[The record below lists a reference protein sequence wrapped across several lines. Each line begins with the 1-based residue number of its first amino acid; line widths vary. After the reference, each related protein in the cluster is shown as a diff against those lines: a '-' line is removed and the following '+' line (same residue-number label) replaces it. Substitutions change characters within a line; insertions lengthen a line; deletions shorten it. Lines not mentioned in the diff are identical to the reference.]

1 MTSPVK
7 PAESASYALFV
18 LFAINLLNFFDRQ
31 LPGALAEPI
40 RREFHLSDTT
50 LGLLGTVATLMY
62 ALVGLPLGRLADK
75 SSRTRLIAIGTAA
88 WSLLTAA
95 SGLAHNYVQLFVSR
109 LGVGVGEATC
119 APAGQSLI
127 GDLFPPQQRA
137 RAMGVFMLGLPAGLC
152 LAYFSAGAIGAAF
165 GWRAAFLFACIPG
178 LLFAWLALRI
188 PEPARGALDAARS
201 IASTDAAVK
210 APYAAV
216 LKLPTMWWIILS
228 GIFHNFNMYAINA
241 FQTPFLQRFHE
252 MGLREAS
259 NVSAISVG
267 AVGAI
272 GLLAGGWLADKLSA
286 KRRDGR
292 LLCAA
297 CSMAVAAPSI
307 FFALNQPKGSI
318 AAFMLFMAIGTMT
331 MFVYYATVY
340 AAIQDVIEPR
350 LRGTAVAIYFCAMY
364 VLGASL
370 GPLGLGMLSDHF
382 AHQAMR
388 NSGATAMTEA
398 FKAVGLHSAMYA
410 IPVLAVLAS
419 LVLFAGSRTMEGD
432 IRKQERAGAS
442 LLGTL

>member
-1 MTSPVK
+1 MASPTK
-7 PAESASYALFV
+7 PASNASFALFV

-40 RREFHLSDTT
+40 RKEFHLSDTS
-50 LGLLGTVATLMY
+50 LGLLGTIATLMY
-62 ALVGLPLGRLADK
+62 AVVGLPLGRLADK
-75 SSRTRLIAIGTAA
+75 WSRTRLIAVGTAV

-95 SGLAHNYVQLFVSR
+95 SGVAQNYAQLFVSR

-137 RAMGVFMLGLPAGLC
+137 RAMGVFMLGLPAGLS

-201 IASTDAAVK
+201 VASTDAAVK
-210 APYAAV
+210 SPYAAV

-252 MGLREAS
+252 MGLRQAS

-272 GLLAGGWLADKLSA
+272 GLLAGGWLADHLSA

-292 LLCAA
+292 LLLSA
-297 CSMAVAAPSI
+297 CSMAIAAPSI

-318 AAFMLFMAIGTMT
+318 AAFMLLMAIGTTT

-370 GPLGLGMLSDHF
+370 GPLGMGMLSDHF
-382 AHQAMR
+382 AHQAMVAA
-388 NSGATAMTEA
+388 GAGAMTEA
-398 FKAVGLHSAMYA
+398 FKASGLHSAMYA

-419 LVLFAGSRTMEGD
+419 LVLFAGSRTVEGD
-432 IRKQERAGAS
+432 IRKQERAQG
-442 LLGTL
+442 

>member
-1 MTSPVK
+1 MANPKNLASN
-7 PAESASYALFV
+7 ASYALFV
-18 LFAINLLNFFDRQ
+18 LFVINLLNFFDRQ
-31 LPGALAEPI
+31 LPGALGEPI
-40 RREFHLSDTT
+40 RKEFHLSDTA

-62 ALVGLPLGRLADK
+62 AIVGLPLGRLADRWY
-75 SSRTRLIAIGTAA
+75 RTRLIGIGTAV

-95 SGLAHNYVQLFVSR
+95 SGLALNYTQLFVSR

-127 GDLFPPQQRA
+127 GDLFPPHQRA

-165 GWRAAFLFACIPG
+165 GWRAAFLFACFPG
-178 LLFAWLALRI
+178 LLFAWLAMLL
-188 PEPARGALDAARS
+188 PEPVRGALDAARPF
-201 IASTDAAVK
+201 ASSDAAMK
-210 APYAAV
+210 SPYAAV

-252 MGLREAS
+252 MSLREAS
-259 NVSAISVG
+259 NVSAISLG
-267 AVGAI
+267 AVGAV
-272 GLLAGGWLADKLSA
+272 GLLAGGWLADRLSA

-292 LLCAA
+292 LLLSA
-297 CSMAVAAPSI
+297 CSMAIAAPCI
-307 FFALNQPKGSI
+307 FLALNQPKGSV
-318 AAFMLFMAIGTMT
+318 AAFMALMAIGTMT

-370 GPLGLGMLSDHF
+370 GPVATGMLSDHF
-382 AHQAMR
+382 AHRAMFAA
-388 NSGATAMTEA
+388 GAGAMTEA
-398 FKAVGLHSAMYA
+398 FKASGLHSAMYA

-419 LVLFAGSRTMEGD
+419 LVLFAASRTVEGD
-432 IRKQERAGAS
+432 IRKQHR
-442 LLGTL
+442 

>member
-1 MTSPVK
+1 MTK
-7 PAESASYALFV
+7 TASRAWFALFV
-18 LFAINLLNFFDRQ
+18 LFVINLLNFFDRQ
-31 LPGALAEPI
+31 LLGALGEPI
-40 RREFHLSDTT
+40 RKEFHLSDTA

-62 ALVGLPLGRLADK
+62 ALVGLPLGRVADRWY
-75 SSRTRLIAIGTAA
+75 RTRLIAAGTAV

-95 SGLAHNYVQLFVSR
+95 SGLANNYAQLFVAR

-137 RAMGVFMLGLPAGLC
+137 RAMGIFMLGLPAGLC

-165 GWRAAFLFACIPG
+165 GWRAAFLFACAPG

-188 PEPARGALDAARS
+188 PEPVRGAMEAARP
-201 IASTDAAVK
+201 ALAAGAAVES
-210 APYAAV
+210 PYAAV

-252 MGLREAS
+252 MSLREAS
-259 NVSAISVG
+259 NVSAVSLG

-272 GLLAGGWLADKLSA
+272 GLLAGGWLADRLSA

-292 LLCAA
+292 LLLSA
-297 CSMAVAAPSI
+297 CSMAIAAPCI
-307 FFALNQPKGSI
+307 FFALQQPKGST
-318 AAFMLFMAIGTMT
+318 AAFMLLMAIGTTT

-340 AAIQDVIEPR
+340 AAIQDVIEPK

-370 GPLGLGMLSDHF
+370 GPLATGMLSDHF
-382 AHQAMR
+382 AHRAMQAA
-388 NSGATAMTEA
+388 GATVMTES

-419 LVLFAGSRTMEGD
+419 LVLFAGSRTVEAD
-432 IRKQERAGAS
+432 IRKQERAVGQ
-442 LLGTL
+442 

>member
-1 MTSPVK
+1 MASRTN
-7 PAESASYALFV
+7 PASSASFALFV

-31 LPGALAEPI
+31 LLGALGEPI
-40 RREFHLSDTT
+40 RKEFHLSDTA
-50 LGLLGTVATLMY
+50 LGLLGTVATLAY
-62 ALVGLPLGRLADK
+62 AVVGLPFGRLADK
-75 SSRTRLIAIGTAA
+75 WYRTRLIAMGTAA
-88 WSLLTAA
+88 WSLLTGA
-95 SGLAHNYVQLFVSR
+95 SGLAQNYAQLFASR
-109 LGVGVGEATC
+109 LGVGLGEATC

-137 RAMGVFMLGLPAGLC
+137 RAMGIFMLGLPAGVC

-178 LLFAWLALRI
+178 LLVAWLALRI
-188 PEPARGALDAARS
+188 PEPVRGALDRAAPF
-201 IASTDAAVK
+201 ASPHPTLGSS
-210 APYAAV
+210 YAAV

-252 MGLREAS
+252 MGLKQAS

-272 GLLAGGWLADKLSA
+272 GLLAGGWFADRLSA

-292 LLCAA
+292 LLLSA
-297 CSMAVAAPSI
+297 CSMAIAAPSI
-307 FFALNQPKGSI
+307 FFALNQPKG
-318 AAFMLFMAIGTMT
+318 ATGAFMLLMAIGTMT
-331 MFVYYATVY
+331 MYVYYATVY

-364 VLGASL
+364 
-370 GPLGLGMLSDHF
+370 
-382 AHQAMR
+382 
-388 NSGATAMTEA
+388 
-398 FKAVGLHSAMYA
+398 A

-419 LVLFAGSRTMEGD
+419 LVLFAGSRTVERD
-432 IRKQERAGAS
+432 ISKRDPTAS
-442 LLGTL
+442 R